1 MELLYSSIS
10 KTRRKNAVD
19 FRYFAPSHQVR
30 EVMTTENIRSALIHS
45 GTEIHHVNEAIEIIK
60 TSAWNVFAVLVLIK
74 QPQNI
79 VNFIQDDRM
88 QRGPIDHSLPFE
100 LGRLEELLDE
110 QVAQDFYDKQWE
122 FTAPTFSG
130 SVSTRVLPDD
140 FVLPFLSD
148 VEVGEGSFGTVV
160 RKEFKPRRK
169 QSEYELELRNLS
181 ILRLL
186 KHPNVVELL
195 GSYTYRGKHN
205 FIFPF
210 ARGGTLADLL
220 KTGRPSIL
228 RSDENMLLALAGLC
242 SAVSATHH
250 LFLENDSLNLIGCH
264 HDLKPQNILV
274 DGAVFLLSDFGV
286 SRFKNYDE
294 GSATNPKSAVGFYI
308 APECGD
314 FGASEDTD
322 RTPIIGRS
330 SDIWSLGC
338 IMMEVLV
345 YMKGGAES
353 VKRFE
358 DERNYRVG
366 AITLHRFHHGLN
378 EEEPAVVSR
387 LENLKADA
395 STRPERLL
403 VELIKHTLQLNSIT
417 RPSAEEVERRM
428 RFIAIDTISLHIRSL
443 YTQLCRQNSSPRAFI
458 ELMQFESW
466 LEASE
471 ILFTHKDSQLSYR
484 WASPSYSEYQSIV
497 ECLRELQDTLN
508 ATSLESQSIS
518 RPAYQ
523 PLERLNDILLSSLPG
538 PLQEYS
544 RLQLEVKVL
553 GTRKQDILSQIP
565 EHSHGTE
572 RHRISTLATIKQMNL
587 LITQDLWIEPQR
599 LKDRDKVGVHY
610 IGKFVHDDGGS
621 TQVLFESIKY
631 GPDRLEESVRLE
643 LHLRLEAMAELLQ
656 RAATEHPQRFR
667 VLQCV
672 GYFHDPAML
681 SCGLVYSLPALR
693 GSNDLTV
700 STLRSVL
707 IEKRTP
713 PFLGKRFHLAQTL
726 AAALL
731 EFHEVAWLHKSISS
745 LNIGF
750 VHLNGSSW
758 RNGIDN
764 PYLLGFSNSRPDGPD
779 KFSNW
784 LSENDRDLMDSQHPE
799 YLRNEGKV
807 RYRPEFDY
815 YSLGM
820 VLLEIGSWKPLDKIT
835 TNISGSP
842 EDMLQTLRTKHVPSL
857 AVTMGVIYRDA
868 VDACLSGNLSSY
880 ETVEEECESPT
891 GVTVS
896 FARSVV
902 KQLGKC
908 VV

>member
-1 MELLYSSIS
+1 METLYSLIS

-19 FRYFAPSHQVR
+19 FRYFAPSHRVR
-30 EVMTTENIRSALIHS
+30 EVLTIDNIRSALLHS
-45 GTEIHHVNEAIEIIK
+45 GIEIHHVNEAIEIIK
-60 TSAWNVFAVLVLIK
+60 TSAWNVFAILILIK

-100 LGRLEELLDE
+100 LSKLEELLDE
-110 QVAQDFYDKQWE
+110 QVAHDFYDRQWE

-130 SVSTRVLPDD
+130 SVFTRVLPDD

-148 VEVGEGSFGTVV
+148 VEVV
-160 RKEFKPRRK
+160 RKEFKPRRN

-186 KHPNVVELL
+186 KHPNIVELL

-210 ARGGTLADLL
+210 ARCGTLADLL
-220 KTGRPSIL
+220 KTKRPSIL
-228 RSDENMLLALAGLC
+228 QSNENMLLALAGLC
-242 SAVSATHH
+242 SAVSATHN
-250 LFLENDSLNLIGCH
+250 LFLEKDSLSLIGCH
-264 HDLKPQNILV
+264 HDLKPQNVLV
-274 DGAVFLLSDFGV
+274 DGAVFLLADFGL
-286 SRFKNYDE
+286 SRFKSSDE
-294 GSATNPKSAVGFYI
+294 GSATTPKSAVGFYV
-308 APECGD
+308 APECED

-322 RTPIIGRS
+322 GTRIIGRS
-330 SDIWSLGC
+330 SDVWSLGC
-338 IMMEVLV
+338 IMMEVLI

-358 DERNYRVG
+358 NERSYRVG
-366 AITLHRFHHGLN
+366 AVTLHRFHHGLN

-387 LENLKADA
+387 LENLKEDA

-403 VELIKHTLQLNSIT
+403 ANLIKQTLELNSIA
-417 RPSAEEVERRM
+417 RPSAEEVERSM
-428 RFIAIDTISLHIRSL
+428 RFIAIDTISQRIRSL
-443 YTQLCRQNSSPRAFI
+443 YAHVCQQNDSPRAFI
-458 ELMQFESW
+458 EQVQFESW
-466 LEASE
+466 LEACD
-471 ILFTHKDSQLSYR
+471 ILFTHRDAQLSYR
-484 WASPSYSEYQSIV
+484 WASPSYSGYQSII

-508 ATSLESQSIS
+508 AISLESQSIT

-538 PLQEYS
+538 PLREYS
-544 RLQLEVKVL
+544 RLQLEMKVL
-553 GTRKQDILSQIP
+553 GTRKQDFLSQIP
-565 EHSHGTE
+565 EHSYGTE
-572 RHRISTLATIKQMNL
+572 RQRISTLATIKQMSL
-587 LITQDLWIEPQR
+587 LITERQHVTRQDLWIEPQR
-599 LKDRDKVGVHY
+599 IKDRDKVGIHY
-610 IGKFVHDDGGS
+610 IGRFVHEDERS
-621 TQVLFESIKY
+621 TQVLFESIWY

-656 RAATEHPQRFR
+656 RAAAEHPQRFR
-667 VLQCV
+667 VLPCI

-681 SCGLVYSLPALR
+681 KCGLVYSLPNLG
-693 GSNDLTV
+693 GSNSLTV

-707 IEKRTP
+707 TEKRTT

-750 VHLNGSSW
+750 VHLNGISL
-758 RNGIDN
+758 RNDIDN
-764 PYLLGFSNSRPDGPD
+764 PYLLGFSNSRPDGSD
-779 KFSNW
+779 KYSNW
-784 LSENDRDLMDSQHPE
+784 LTENDRDLMDSQHPE
-799 YLRNEGKV
+799 YLRNEGRV

-820 VLLEIGSWKPLDKIT
+820 VLLEIGLWKPLNKIVA
-835 TNISGSP
+835 NISGSP
-842 EDMLQTLRTKHVPSL
+842 EDMIQTLRTKHVPEL
-857 AVTMGVIYRDA
+857 AVNMGVIYCDA
-868 VDACLSGNLSSY
+868 VDACLSGNFSSY
-880 ETVEEECESPT
+880 EIVEEGRESPT